1 MIFLQNLQTT
11 NTNKTM
17 HKKLIRYVLG
27 FTAICAFSATI
38 LLAQEEE
45 EVIVLEEVD
54 ADSVPIEES
63 ILATTRPITSVYG
76 TDRSILDTPRNV
88 NIISRE
94 QLDAISISSVRDFS
108 KLTSSSY
115 TKTNFGAPTSPNLRG
130 QEGDLMINGIRRG
143 MSVNGNGV
151 PINFNSVESVNIVK
165 GPAGAI
171 YGTSNYVGGYADL
184 ITKRAYFDDGGKA
197 SYSIASYDQHTVN
210 LDVNQKISDTLAMRT
225 SVELKEWEGFWDR
238 WYQKSQSVYLTLA
251 WRPNDKY
258 KLDVMGEIYKGNYTE
273 NWGINRV
280 TQDLIDHGRYMVNDQ
295 TDAQYYTHIA
305 QLGNGQAANAGN
317 LPPRA
322 GQPTPAS
329 WAVNAQEFGFAI
341 AGLNTLSPLDPN
353 LTVPVDRTWKL
364 SAPGDDSNAT
374 VYWAQ
379 AIQEYIVSDTMKILN
394 NTYFHYKDR
403 HTFSSYHYSELQRDN
418 WSIDNRFQIIQEFDD
433 VPEFEKVTL
442 NYGVRYKYQDIW
454 AVNMYLNEPVNFFD
468 LSRGVANNNFRVPDA
483 AFGAHQFVSDQA
495 PRGILSNWYV
505 GGDGDSSDGTGDGS
519 HSQSL
524 ILAPFIQAD
533 IEVNDKLSLLA
544 GYTIDYVSH
553 DQQIPKEIV
562 QPLFGDFGAPL
573 EDYLSREEDANF
585 YNGNLSVVYKPAEN
599 MAVYATYNKGEN
611 YLAGNGGGI
620 DGDSLIG
627 EIPETEL
634 KEIGFNGS
642 FLDGKLYLGTALF
655 EQKFTERNQRGDVT
669 GVDTTGFEIEINYQ
683 PNRNF
688 FATLGYS
695 LLDSKRIFPAGAG
708 NMATVYTAADV
719 GETGGY
725 YISPNFITN
734 GAPTALILENAGC
747 PENLLNGLVQYKFD
761 NGFGVQA
768 NLVMWGEM
776 NSGYEGYQATVRNP
790 SDPTGGS
797 DYTVTASTARADIQY
812 EIDAKIF
819 YEYENWRFEL
829 SAFNITDEENWDF
842 NNSLYAN
849 GSAVA
854 RPDTTYQFLV
864 SYEW

>member
-1 MIFLQNLQTT
+1 
-11 NTNKTM
+11 M
-17 HKKLIRYVLG
+17 HKKLIRYIVG
-27 FTAICAFSATI
+27 ATAICALSATM
-38 LLAQEEE
+38 LQAQEEE

-197 SYSIASYDQHTVN
+197 SYSIASYNQHTAN

-225 SVELKEWEGFWDR
+225 SVELKEWDGFWDR
-238 WYQKSQSVYLTLA
+238 WYQKSQSVYMTVA

-258 KLDVMGEIYKGNYTE
+258 KLDLMGEIYKGNYTE

-280 TQDLIDHGRYMVNDQ
+280 TQDLIDNGRYMINDQ

-305 QLGNGQAANAGN
+305 QLGNGQMADAAAGN
-317 LPPRA
+317 LPPRT
-322 GQPTPAS
+322 GDVTPSS
-329 WAVNAQEFGFAI
+329 WAVNTGELAFLPFGPIPI
-341 AGLNTLSPLDPN
+341 AGLNTISPLDPS
-353 LTVPVDRTWKL
+353 LTVPVNRSWKL

-379 AIQEYIVSDTMKILN
+379 AIQEYDVSDTMKILN

-433 VPEFEKVTL
+433 VPDLEKVTL
-442 NYGVRYKYQDIW
+442 NYGVRLKYQDIW
-454 AVNMYLNEPVNFFD
+454 AVNHYFNEPVNFFD
-468 LSRGVANNNFRVPDA
+468 LSRGVENNNARVPNA
-483 AFGAHQFVSDQA
+483 AFGGDEYVSDQA
-495 PRGILSNWYV
+495 PRGILSQWYV
-505 GGDGDSSDGTGDGS
+505 GGDGDDNSGSD
-519 HSQSL
+519 SQSL
-524 ILAPFIQAD
+524 IMAPFIQAD
-533 IEVNDKLSLLA
+533 LTVNDNLSVLA
-544 GYTIDYVSH
+544 GYTIDYVRH
-553 DQQIPKEIV
+553 DQQIPGEIV
-562 QPLFGDFGAPL
+562 DSSGNPLA
-573 EDYLSREEDANF
+573 DYFNRDEDANF
-585 YNGNLSVVYKPAEN
+585 FNGNLSVVYKPAEN
-599 MAVYATYNKGEN
+599 MAVYATINRGEN

-620 DGDSLIG
+620 DGDSMIG

-634 KEIGFNGS
+634 NEIGFNGS
-642 FLDGKLYLGTALF
+642 FLDGKLYLGTAIF
-655 EQKFTERNQRGDVT
+655 EQKFTERSQTGEIS

-695 LLDSKRIFPAGAG
+695 LLDSERIFSAGDNAT
-708 NMATVYTAADV
+708 ATVYTAADV
-719 GETGGY
+719 ASTGGY
-725 YISPNFITN
+725 YISPNFVS
-734 GAPTALILENAGC
+734 GGVPTDLTLENAGV
-747 PENLLNGLVQYKFD
+747 PEHLLNGLVQYKFD

-790 SDPTGGS
+790 SDPSGAS
-797 DYTVTASTARADIQY
+797 DYTVTASTARAPIQY
-812 EIDAKIF
+812 EIDTKIF

-854 RPDTTYQFLV
+854 RPDTNYQFLV